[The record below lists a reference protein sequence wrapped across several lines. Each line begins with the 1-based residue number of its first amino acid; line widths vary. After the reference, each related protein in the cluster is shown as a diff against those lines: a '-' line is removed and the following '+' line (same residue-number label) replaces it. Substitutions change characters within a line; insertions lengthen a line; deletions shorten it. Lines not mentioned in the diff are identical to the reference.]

1 MAERLNKRK
10 AVALLAQAQLHQQ
23 KGEPDKVAELLEPVV
38 FQSDLASAELY
49 GALSDAY
56 LQCDRFDE
64 AERVLAAGS
73 ERYGRAPELA
83 VRKGALLARL
93 GRAAEA
99 LVYLEQARAKL
110 GKEPGFHLFLAQAY
124 LAQNR
129 LEDAEAEA
137 GYALTHG
144 GGDEARYLTALVK
157 ARRSKYPEA
166 QALAMQVAQGKN
178 KALAQRALALEAD
191 VRLFQGDGKG
201 ALAAWKK
208 LEAAGGLL
216 PEHLGHMAY
225 AAELAGDSA
234 LADSL
239 VVRRQKAGPSGE
251 DLLLFAHIHNLR
263 GQAVEALA
271 DLDAAQKAQ
280 GERAPGY
287 QFEVLAA
294 QGRAYRLLG
303 RGLEAKKALQQAKAM
318 PEARLARLGPRLH
331 VDSAHLLAE
340 EGAFEDAE
348 AELKKA
354 LALDPEDPEARR
366 ALELTQRRV
375 AWKSELKASADAR
388 LEAMRAEAEAMRRRF
403 ASREG
408 ELEALKRELEA
419 LKASQAEAEAKAR
432 ADEAQKRKEAEA
444 AREAQEQRLREEL
457 AQRETDADAKAAE
470 NLERALG
477 EVKARC
483 PQALWNLL
491 LVAERTYQKA
501 LYTELP
507 AAAVA
512 VLFSGALERA
522 LYSFFVEAFDRWL
535 DEQGEREAF
544 LKGATRERRGKRV
557 EYFDHF
563 AEAFEKGRAGRAPA
577 MGEVGRVLER
587 RHESYLRPFLR
598 FLESTYGA
606 PDAFYG
612 ELAGFVAW
620 SKEKF
625 RDPVAHGRG
634 IELGYDELKLFRE
647 RLLFD
652 FGRRKAG
659 ALAVLLSKSTL
670 IPGP

>member
-1 MAERLNKRK
+1 VRRVSSEKLNKRK

-23 KGEPDKVAELLEPVV
+23 KGEPDKVAQLLEPVV

-49 GALSDAY
+49 GALADAH

-73 ERYGRAPELA
+73 ERYGRAPELT
-83 VRKGALLARL
+83 VRKGALLIRL
-93 GRAAEA
+93 DRASEA
-99 LVYLEQARAKL
+99 LVYLEQARPRL
-110 GKEPGFHLFLAQAY
+110 GKEPGFHMYLAQAY
-124 LAQNR
+124 LGLNR

-137 GYALTHG
+137 GHALTHG

-157 ARRSKYPEA
+157 GRRGKYPEA
-166 QALAMQVAQGKN
+166 QALAMQLGQSKQKSMVQK
-178 KALAQRALALEAD
+178 ALALEAD

-208 LEAAGGLL
+208 LEARGGLL
-216 PEHLGHMAY
+216 PMHLGHMAY

-234 LADSL
+234 LADAL
-239 VVRRQKAGPSGE
+239 VARRQNEGPSGE

-271 DLDAAQKAQ
+271 DLDAASRES

-287 QFEVLAA
+287 AFEVLAA

-303 RGLEAKKALQQAKAM
+303 RGHEAKAALQRAKAM
-318 PEARLARLGPRLH
+318 PEASSGRLGPRLH

-354 LALDPEDPEARR
+354 LALDPEDPEARK

-375 AWKSELKASADAR
+375 AWKTELKASADAR
-388 LEAMRAEAEAMRRRF
+388 LEAMKAETEALRRRF

-408 ELEALKRELEA
+408 ELEALRKELEA
-419 LKASQAEAEAKAR
+419 LKASQADAEAASR
-432 ADEAQKRKEAEA
+432 AGEVKKRKAEEA
-444 AREAQEQRLREEL
+444 AREEQEKRLRDEL
-457 AQRETDADAKAAE
+457 VQRETDADAKAAE
-470 NLERALG
+470 NLERSMG
-477 EVKARC
+477 SVKERC
-483 PQALWNLL
+483 PPQLWALL

-535 DEQGEREAF
+535 DERGEREAF
-544 LKGATRERRGKRV
+544 LKGAVREKRGKRV

-587 RHESYLRPFLR
+587 RHESYLKPFSS
-598 FLESTYGA
+598 FLGATYGA
-606 PDAFYG
+606 PDAFYK
-612 ELAGFVAW
+612 ELAEFVAW

-652 FGRRKAG
+652 FGKRKRG
-659 ALAVLLSKSTL
+659 ALAVLLSKST
-670 IPGP
+670 